1 MTERG
6 AVVSSC
12 GADCARILSPQPVTL
27 SCGHCFCRGC
37 AASWFTAAPKLC
49 PVGRCPNT
57 LYYNRVAGLGTS
69 VTLQSLVDDVRQ
81 NGVCRCRFGC
91 REGPHGEWEQ
101 DTEGCPW
108 TGRASET
115 DAHEATCTLKLVPC
129 RWGCGLELLPREAAT
144 HDAACA
150 DTVVRCS
157 FAGCNVEH
165 RRRDASKHEKKAA
178 ELHARCERE
187 VRLELGVC
195 DEFVQA
201 AAAVI
206 ARADKATDIS
216 RVVAAMQLCQ
226 QSADVSHQ
234 ACAALAAIYYWEVE
248 ESACDAGA
256 ILAIVAAMKAHPGS
270 ADLLEE
276 ACWALG
282 NITGITGK
290 GNNKKLAA
298 DVGAIQ
304 AVVVAMQTHPDSA
317 DLQVNACFALSNITV
332 GVANRVK
339 ARDAGAIEAVVA
351 AMKTHPGSEDLQE
364 YACSAL
370 GNITADVANRVK
382 AGAAGAIE
390 AVVAA
395 LCANPDSVDVLDNAF
410 RALCHMV
417 QGVANNAVKARGAG
431 AAEAVVG
438 AMRNHTDSAGVQESA
453 RLALAHLN
461 ADAASS

>member
-69 VTLQSLVDDVRQ
+69 VTLQSLVDYVRQ

-187 VRLELGVC
+187 VRLQLGVC

-206 ARADKATDIS
+206 ARADKAKATDIS

-234 ACAALAAIYYWEVE
+234 ACAALGAIYAREVE

-256 ILAIVAAMKAHPGS
+256 ILAIVAAMKAHPDS

-276 ACWALG
+276 ACSALG
-282 NITGITGK
+282 NIT
-290 GNNKKLAA
+290 A
-298 DVGAIQ
+298 DVANRVKAGAAGAIE

-317 DLQVNACFALSNITV
+317 DLQANACFALSNITAD
-332 GVANRVK
+332 VANRVK
-339 ARDAGAIEAVVA
+339 ARAAGAIEAVVA
-351 AMKTHPGSEDLQE
+351 AMKTHPGSEDLQVD
-364 YACSAL
+364 ACSAL
-370 GNITADVANRVK
+370 GKITADVANRVK

-395 LCANPDSVDVLDNAF
+395 LCANPDSKDVLDKAL

-431 AAEAVVG
+431 AAKAVVD
-438 AMRNHTDSAGVQESA
+438 AMRNHPDSAGVQKRA